1 MPSLLIVV
9 LLYGFSA
16 MQPLRAEVDDMEL
29 VAKFQ
34 ASTHVF
40 YGTVVRIL
48 PERNYET
55 GLMGVYLKEVNR
67 TELTLE
73 PITWGNAKAFSFEVK
88 ENYKVPLKA
97 GTEAMLPDQDPDIW
111 THVEDALGDAFL
123 AQPPRPDVLLLSMQP
138 GDAGLFFIR
147 YQVGSTTPLLYRAE
161 IGKQAGASRR
171 LLQRYMANPN
181 LSLTQVVEQARME
194 KDAAAA
200 REAAAFKVFED
211 EYYKILRG
219 RDLEIRR
226 SLLKDLIVRMGF
238 EGRWEYYDFKERY
251 LREHGE
257 HLSDSEIPSGPTEGR
272 EKLWH
277 DISGELEKIDVIL
290 KARR

>member
-9 LLYGFSA
+9 LLYIFTA
-16 MQPLRAEVDDMEL
+16 MQPQRAKADDLEL

-48 PERNYET
+48 PERNFET
-55 GLMGVYLKEVNR
+55 GLMGVYLKDVNR
-67 TELTLE
+67 TELTFE
-73 PITWGNAKAFSFEVK
+73 PIIWGYAKAFRFEVK
-88 ENYKVPLKA
+88 ENYKVPLKPE
-97 GTEAMLPDQDPDIW
+97 TEAMLPDQDPDIW
-111 THVEDALGDAFL
+111 THIEGALGDSFL

-147 YQVGSTTPLLYRAE
+147 YQVGSITPLLYRAE
-161 IGKQAGASRR
+161 IGKQAEASRR

-181 LSLTQVVEQARME
+181 LSLSEVVEMAQME
-194 KDAAAA
+194 KDAATA

-219 RDLEIRR
+219 RDLEIRK
-226 SLLKDLIVRMGF
+226 SLLEDLVVRMGF
-238 EGRWEYYDFKERY
+238 EGRWEYYEFKERY

-277 DISGELEKIDVIL
+277 DLSGELEKIDVIL